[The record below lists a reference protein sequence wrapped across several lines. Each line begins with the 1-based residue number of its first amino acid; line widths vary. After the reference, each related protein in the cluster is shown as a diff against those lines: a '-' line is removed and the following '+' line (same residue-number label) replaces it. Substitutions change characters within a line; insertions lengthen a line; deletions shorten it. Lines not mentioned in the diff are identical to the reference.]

1 MLGDGEHISGYDPG
15 VSEAILGEAAHLLR
29 HLGFAGPRA
38 HLVAGPLQEYDVVH

>member
-29 HLGFAGPRA
+29 HLGFAVWVITNSA
-38 HLVAGPLQEYDVVH
+38 QF